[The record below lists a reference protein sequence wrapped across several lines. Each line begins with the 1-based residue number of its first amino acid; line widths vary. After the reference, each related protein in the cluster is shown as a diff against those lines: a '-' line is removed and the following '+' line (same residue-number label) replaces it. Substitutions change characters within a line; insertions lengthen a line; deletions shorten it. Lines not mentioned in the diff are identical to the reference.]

1 MGDSVQKA
9 CSFITAL
16 ALSVIAVQLI
26 PFSRDKELSNYCREY
41 LALLKIRP
49 DKEIAQKIID
59 NFDKEIYNFI
69 QVCPKEM
76 INKLENPIKDK
87 INIKKVS

>member
-1 MGDSVQKA
+1 MEDSIQKA
-9 CSFITAL
+9 CSCITAL

-59 NFDKEIYNFI
+59 KRRIIASKTDLSVDI
-69 QVCPKEM
+69 QQ
-76 INKLENPIKDK
+76 INDYCNSFYLNQK
-87 INIKKVS
+87 

>member
-1 MGDSVQKA
+1 MGDSVHKA

-41 LALLKIRP
+41 LALLKVRP
-49 DKEIAQKIID
+49 DKETSQKIID
-59 NFDKEIYNFI
+59 KRGIIATKTGLSVDI
-69 QVCPKEM
+69 QQ
-76 INKLENPIKDK
+76 INDYCNSFYLNQK
-87 INIKKVS
+87 

>member
-9 CSFITAL
+9 FSFITAL

-49 DKEIAQKIID
+49 DEETSRKRIEKRGIISSKTDLSVDIQQINDYCNSFYLNQK
-59 NFDKEIYNFI
+59 
-69 QVCPKEM
+69 
-76 INKLENPIKDK
+76 
-87 INIKKVS
+87 

>member
-49 DKEIAQKIID
+49 DEETSRKTIEKRVVIASKTGLSVDIQQINDYCNSFYLNQK
-59 NFDKEIYNFI
+59 
-69 QVCPKEM
+69 
-76 INKLENPIKDK
+76 
-87 INIKKVS
+87 

>member
-41 LALLKIRP
+41 LALLKVRP
-49 DKEIAQKIID
+49 DEETSQKIIEKRGIIASKSALSVD
-59 NFDKEIYNFI
+59 I
-69 QVCPKEM
+69 QQ
-76 INKLENPIKDK
+76 INDYCNSFYLNQK
-87 INIKKVS
+87 

>member
-41 LALLKIRP
+41 LALLKVRP
-49 DKEIAQKIID
+49 DEETAQEIID
-59 NFDKEIYNFI
+59 KSDLIASKAGLSARI
-69 QVCPKEM
+69 QQ
-76 INKLENPIKDK
+76 INDYCNSFYLNQK
-87 INIKKVS
+87 

>member
-1 MGDSVQKA
+1 MGNSVQKA

-59 NFDKEIYNFI
+59 KRRIIASKTDLSVDI
-69 QVCPKEM
+69 QQ
-76 INKLENPIKDK
+76 INDYCNSFYLNQK
-87 INIKKVS
+87 

>member
-1 MGDSVQKA
+1 MGDSVEKA

-49 DKEIAQKIID
+49 DEEIAQKIID
-59 NFDKEIYNFI
+59 KRAVIARETDLNVDI
-69 QVCPKEM
+69 QQ
-76 INKLENPIKDK
+76 INDYCNSFYLNQK
-87 INIKKVS
+87 

>member
-49 DKEIAQKIID
+49 DEETSRKIVEKRGIIASKTGLSVDIQQINDYCNSFYLNQK
-59 NFDKEIYNFI
+59 
-69 QVCPKEM
+69 
-76 INKLENPIKDK
+76 
-87 INIKKVS
+87 

>member
-41 LALLKIRP
+41 LALLKVRP
-49 DKEIAQKIID
+49 DKETSQKIID
-59 NFDKEIYNFI
+59 KRGIIATKTGLGVDI
-69 QVCPKEM
+69 QQ
-76 INKLENPIKDK
+76 INDYCNSFYLNQK
-87 INIKKVS
+87 

>member
-1 MGDSVQKA
+1 MGDSVHKA

-41 LALLKIRP
+41 LALLKVRP
-49 DKEIAQKIID
+49 DKETSQKIIEKRGVIASKTELGD
-59 NFDKEIYNFI
+59 DI
-69 QVCPKEM
+69 QQ
-76 INKLENPIKDK
+76 INNYCNSFYLNQK
-87 INIKKVS
+87 

>member
-49 DKEIAQKIID
+49 DEEIAQKIIEKRGVIARKAD
-59 NFDKEIYNFI
+59 LNVDI
-69 QVCPKEM
+69 QQ
-76 INKLENPIKDK
+76 INDYCNSFYLNQK
-87 INIKKVS
+87 

>member
-41 LALLKIRP
+41 LALLKVRP
-49 DKEIAQKIID
+49 DKETSQKIID
-59 NFDKEIYNFI
+59 KRRIIASKSELSVDI
-69 QVCPKEM
+69 QQVNGYCNSFYLNQK
-76 INKLENPIKDK
+76 
-87 INIKKVS
+87 

>member
-49 DKEIAQKIID
+49 DEETSQKIID
-59 NFDKEIYNFI
+59 KRGIISRKTGLSVDT
-69 QVCPKEM
+69 QQ
-76 INKLENPIKDK
+76 INDYCNSFYLNQK
-87 INIKKVS
+87 

>member
-1 MGDSVQKA
+1 MGDSVHKA

-41 LALLKIRP
+41 LALLKVRP
-49 DKEIAQKIID
+49 DKETSQKIID
-59 NFDKEIYNFI
+59 KRGIIATKTALSVDI
-69 QVCPKEM
+69 QQ
-76 INKLENPIKDK
+76 INDYCNSFYLNQK
-87 INIKKVS
+87 

>member
-49 DKEIAQKIID
+49 DEETAQEIID
-59 NFDKEIYNFI
+59 KRGLIASKTGLSGDIE
-69 QVCPKEM
+69 Q
-76 INKLENPIKDK
+76 INDYCNSFSLNQK
-87 INIKKVS
+87 

>member
-9 CSFITAL
+9 CSLITAL

-49 DKEIAQKIID
+49 DEETSRKTIEKRGVIASKTGLSVDIQQINDYCNSFYLNQK
-59 NFDKEIYNFI
+59 
-69 QVCPKEM
+69 
-76 INKLENPIKDK
+76 
-87 INIKKVS
+87 

>member
-49 DKEIAQKIID
+49 DEEISRKTIEKRGIIASKSGLSVDIQQINDYCNSFYLNQK
-59 NFDKEIYNFI
+59 
-69 QVCPKEM
+69 
-76 INKLENPIKDK
+76 
-87 INIKKVS
+87 

>member
-9 CSFITAL
+9 FSFITAL

-49 DKEIAQKIID
+49 DEETAQKIID
-59 NFDKEIYNFI
+59 KRGIIASKSGLSVDI
-69 QVCPKEM
+69 QQ
-76 INKLENPIKDK
+76 INDYCNSFYLNQK
-87 INIKKVS
+87 

>member
-49 DKEIAQKIID
+49 DEETSQKIIEKRGIIARKTGLSVD
-59 NFDKEIYNFI
+59 I
-69 QVCPKEM
+69 QQ
-76 INKLENPIKDK
+76 INDYCNSFYLNQK
-87 INIKKVS
+87 

>member
-49 DKEIAQKIID
+49 DEETAQKIID
-59 NFDKEIYNFI
+59 KRGIIASKAGLSVDI
-69 QVCPKEM
+69 QQ
-76 INKLENPIKDK
+76 INHYCNSFYLNQT
-87 INIKKVS
+87 

>member
-1 MGDSVQKA
+1 MGDSVHKA

-41 LALLKIRP
+41 LALLKVRP
-49 DKEIAQKIID
+49 DKETSQKIID
-59 NFDKEIYNFI
+59 KRGIIASKTNLSVDI
-69 QVCPKEM
+69 QQ
-76 INKLENPIKDK
+76 INDYCNSFYLNQK
-87 INIKKVS
+87 

>member
-1 MGDSVQKA
+1 MGDSVHKA

-49 DKEIAQKIID
+49 DEETAQKIID
-59 NFDKEIYNFI
+59 KRGVIARKAGLSVDI
-69 QVCPKEM
+69 QQ
-76 INKLENPIKDK
+76 INDYCNSFYLNQK
-87 INIKKVS
+87 

>member
-1 MGDSVQKA
+1 MGDSVHKA

-41 LALLKIRP
+41 LALLKVRP
-49 DKEIAQKIID
+49 DEEIAQKIID
-59 NFDKEIYNFI
+59 KRGVIAKKADLNVDIK
-69 QVCPKEM
+69 Q
-76 INKLENPIKDK
+76 INDNCNSFYLNQK
-87 INIKKVS
+87 

>member
-1 MGDSVQKA
+1 MGDSVHKA

-41 LALLKIRP
+41 LALLKVRP
-49 DKEIAQKIID
+49 DKETSQKIID
-59 NFDKEIYNFI
+59 KRVIIASKTGLNVDI
-69 QVCPKEM
+69 QQ
-76 INKLENPIKDK
+76 INDYCNSFYLNQK
-87 INIKKVS
+87 

>member
-41 LALLKIRP
+41 LALLKVRP
-49 DKEIAQKIID
+49 DEEIAQKIIAKRGIIASKTD
-59 NFDKEIYNFI
+59 LNGDI
-69 QVCPKEM
+69 QQTNDYCNSFYLNQK
-76 INKLENPIKDK
+76 
-87 INIKKVS
+87 

>member
-49 DKEIAQKIID
+49 DEETSLKIIEKSGLIASKTD
-59 NFDKEIYNFI
+59 LSVDI
-69 QVCPKEM
+69 QQ
-76 INKLENPIKDK
+76 INDYCNSFYLNQK
-87 INIKKVS
+87 